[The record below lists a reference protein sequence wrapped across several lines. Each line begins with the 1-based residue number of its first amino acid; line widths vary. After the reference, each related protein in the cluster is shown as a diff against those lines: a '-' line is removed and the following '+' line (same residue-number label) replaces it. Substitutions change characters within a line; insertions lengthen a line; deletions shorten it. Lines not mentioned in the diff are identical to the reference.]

1 MPVAVVG
8 SAHDQLCA
16 LPRRSKHR
24 RVPVLRQLRLALCRT
39 VADQSHRAQDRLPGL
54 IRGQRLQALL
64 TGQLDVHTE
73 PVGQQSQLMHQLRR
87 RTGDSFGVDVT
98 VETILLPQ
106 DTQGTDHLFHGVV
119 RIAQYAAGE
128 EQTFYVIPPKE
139 ADGQFRQFTGRESG
153 AARIIAAPVDAV
165 LAVVHAGVAH
175 QHLQQRDASPIGRK
189 AVTAAGD
196 GRGGVANHTRSESA
210 AHAAGRTRRVVFG
223 RIRQYRQLVQQ
234 LHAFMP
240 CGGAGAPAC
249 QYSR

>member
-16 LPRRSKHR
+16 LSRRGKHR
-24 RVPVLRQLRLALCRT
+24 RVPVLHQLRLALCCT
-39 VADQSHRAQDRLPGL
+39 VANQSHRAQDRLPGL
-54 IRGQRLQALL
+54 IRGQRLQTLL

-87 RTGDSFGVDVT
+87 RAGDGFGVNIA

-106 DTQGTDHLFHGVV
+106 DTQGPDHLLHGVV
-119 RIAQYAAGE
+119 RITQYTTGE
-128 EQTFYVIPPKE
+128 KKALDIISPEK

-175 QHLQQRDASPIGRK
+175 QDLQQRDAPPIGRK

-196 GRGGVANHTRSESA
+196 GRGGVADHTRPESA
-210 AHAAGRTRRVVFG
+210 AHAAGRTRCVVFG